1 MASVTRF
8 YALILSTVLLLS
20 GVPGF
25 FPGFVSFQPLI
36 TFFALTLVHSVVH
49 AAAGLLGLLITA
61 LASDDSVRIYTL
73 GISLLYGILA
83 GVGLVGINFGPVLT
97 FNTADNLLHGAIFA
111 LSLGVLLAGVAE
123 ERTHRREQRISEAL
137 PAGLGRWAVPSSPID
152 TVDTAPT
159 PASYAPFAPP
169 RRTSAPSSP
178 LTNQPASGYPV
189 GPSGNG
195 QTPWPGQLLPES
207 ATQNQWSA
215 PAQSPAQ
222 SPWSPSRPSSSSLPP
237 ASPWTPDQPQSQPQS
252 QPAGQPRDPWTRA
265 QRRPTSPPPGW
276 PASSPS
282 QPASGGQQPGDPWSL
297 YPPQQDQWPQ
307 NQPPQSPWPPDSQ
320 PSQNPNPWSRGSQS
334 SPSENAQPRGDQWPL
349 DEWPS
354 LQDPRSR

>member
-1 MASVTRF
+1 MASITRF

-25 FPGFVSFQPLI
+25 FPNVSSFEPLI

-83 GVGLVGINFGPVLT
+83 GIGLVGINFGQVLT

-123 ERTHRREQRISEAL
+123 ERTHRREQRISEGL
-137 PAGLGRWAVPSSPID
+137 PAGPGRWAVPSSPVD
-152 TVDTAPT
+152 TVDTAPS
-159 PASYAPFAPP
+159 PASTPFAPM
-169 RRTSAPSSP
+169 RRTGAPSAP
-178 LTNQPASGYPV
+178 LTNGSASGYP
-189 GPSGNG
+189 GGTTSGANGNG
-195 QTPWPGQLLPES
+195 RTPWPGQSMPEP
-207 ATQNQWSA
+207 AVQNPWGA
-215 PAQSPAQ
+215 PAQGPSQ
-222 SPWSPSRPSSSSLPP
+222 SPWTPSRPSSSSLPP
-237 ASPWTPDQPQSQPQS
+237 ASPWAPDQPMS
-252 QPAGQPRDPWTRA
+252 QPAGQSRDPWSRE
-265 QRRPTSPPPGW
+265 QRRPTTPPPGW

-282 QPASGGQQPGDPWSL
+282 QPAPGGQQPGNPWPL

-307 NQPPQSPWPPDSQ
+307 TPPPQSPWPPDSQ
-320 PSQNPNPWSRGSQS
+320 PSQNPNPWSRDSQDAQPGN
-334 SPSENAQPRGDQWPL
+334 SPSRGDQWPL

>member
-1 MASVTRF
+1 MASITRF

-25 FPGFVSFQPLI
+25 FPNVSSFEPLI

-61 LASDDSVRIYTL
+61 LASDDSVRIYTF

-83 GVGLVGINFGPVLT
+83 GVGLLGINFGPVLT
-97 FNTADNLLHGAIFA
+97 FNSADNLLHGAIFA

-123 ERTHRREQRISEAL
+123 ERTHRREQRISEGL
-137 PAGLGRWAVPSSPID
+137 PAGAGRWAVPSSPVD

-159 PASYAPFAPP
+159 PAAYAPFAPP

-178 LTNQPASGYPV
+178 LTNRPASGYPG

-195 QTPWPGQLLPES
+195 QTPWSGQPMPES
-207 ATQNQWSA
+207 AAQNQWNA
-215 PAQSPAQ
+215 PAQSP
-222 SPWSPSRPSSSSLPP
+222 WTPSRPSSSSLPP
-237 ASPWTPDQPQSQPQS
+237 ASPWAPDQPPS
-252 QPAGQPRDPWTRA
+252 QPAGQPRDPRTRA
-265 QRRPTSPPPGW
+265 QRRPSSPPPGW

-282 QPASGGQQPGDPWSL
+282 QPAPGGQQPGNPLPL

-307 NQPPQSPWPPDSQ
+307 SRPSQSPWPLDSQ
-320 PSQNPNPWSRGSQS
+320 PSQNPNPWSRDSQGS
-334 SPSENAQPRGDQWPL
+334 PPENAQPRGDQWPL